1 MKIRIDLVDDLTED
15 EVLIRCGRV
24 DDKILKIQQFISEQG
39 AQPAPAASAPAA
51 SAPAASAPTAPAP
64 AASAPAAPAPA
75 ASRSAQSQPAEMT
88 FYKDNQEFYFPIGN
102 VLFFETDGDRIYAH
116 TASEVFRIKYRLYE
130 LDAVLPK
137 QFVRASK
144 SAVINVTHVYSVSR
158 NITAS
163 SLVEFKNS
171 HKHVYVS
178 RHYYKEVRQRLNE
191 RSNYEK

>member
-1 MKIRIDLVDDLTED
+1 MKIRIDLVDDLIED

-39 AQPAPAASAPAA
+39 AQPGAAATAQSAPAATAPAASQ
-51 SAPAASAPTAPAP
+51 
-64 AASAPAAPAPA
+64 
-75 ASRSAQSQPAEMT
+75 SAQPQPAEMT